1 VFGARRI
8 YEPAP
13 LDRDAHETLPLSK
26 AAEHLL
32 GECRMVLPGI
42 QALLGFQLISF
53 FSPGFDRKLAL
64 VEQRLH
70 LLALVLVAVAVALVM
85 TPAAYHRQ
93 TGRREVTET
102 FVALSTRLLLYSMLP
117 LAVGITID
125 VALIAGMMFERAV
138 VVLLASTL
146 FVIFL
151 GLWFVLPRSDALGR
165 VLGAVIISQRRGLR

>member
-1 VFGARRI
+1 MFGARRI

-64 VEQRLH
+64 VDPCVTVT
-70 LLALVLVAVAVALVM
+70 LAG
-85 TPAAYHRQ
+85 T
-93 TGRREVTET
+93 
-102 FVALSTRLLLYSMLP
+102 
-117 LAVGITID
+117 
-125 VALIAGMMFERAV
+125 
-138 VVLLASTL
+138 LASERSSLDSETRTSPAGAA
-146 FVIFL
+146 FENVTSPVT
-151 GLWFVLPRSDALGR
+151 GCHRRPRKE
-165 VLGAVIISQRRGLR
+165 

>member
-1 VFGARRI
+1 
-8 YEPAP
+8 
-13 LDRDAHETLPLSK
+13 
-26 AAEHLL
+26 
-32 GECRMVLPGI
+32 
-42 QALLGFQLISF
+42 
-53 FSPGFDRKLAL
+53 
-64 VEQRLH
+64 